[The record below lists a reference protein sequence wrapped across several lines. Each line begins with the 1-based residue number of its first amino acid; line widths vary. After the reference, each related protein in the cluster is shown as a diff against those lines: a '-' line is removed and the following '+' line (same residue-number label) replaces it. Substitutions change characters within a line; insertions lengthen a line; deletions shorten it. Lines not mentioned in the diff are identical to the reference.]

1 MVVPPTQFL
10 TVTVQVHRE
19 LVSKL
24 YILYSNIYLGMKK
37 FTPLQQNSDENFEQ
51 KLFLFLLIRD
61 SRLLFCLLPLFCA
74 QSQTYEK
81 LYHLK
86 YT

>member
-24 YILYSNIYLGMKK
+24 NILYSIYLGMKK

-51 KLFLFLLIRD
+51 KLFSFLLIRD
-61 SRLLFCLLPLFCA
+61 SRLLFFCLLPLFCA